1 MKKFF
6 LVILIAL
13 LYANVWAMQYDNTY
27 CLFSFDLPDTCK
39 VYTFLETDSVS
50 RYVVYNAKTGK
61 SLVNIFHRRVSK
73 NMVVRYSTLL
83 KNIKKQNDSSILHS
97 EPFYNLL
104 RQEMEIIH
112 QTMDGQSY
120 EKILLKAQSTIH
132 ITSAYPLS
140 AEAQRIINTFDN
152 HTTFKGNLYRMRS
165 NAGGLV
171 MSIVLTLLLFLG
183 YRSRDYKGKWIY
195 RVCSLV
201 LFGLVALCTF
211 ADLSVMCFCLG
222 VCALLWLVM
231 FSHAKWLIWLIDA
244 ILG

>member
-6 LVILIAL
+6 LVILFAQL
-13 LYANVWAMQYDNTY
+13 CATTWATQYDNTY

-39 VYTFLETDSVS
+39 VYTILETDSVS
-50 RYVVYNAKTGK
+50 QYVVYNEKTGAL
-61 SLVNIFHRRVSK
+61 LVNISHYRVPQK
-73 NMVVRYSTLL
+73 KVVRYSTLL
-83 KNIKKQNDSSILHS
+83 KNIKKQNYNNILHS

-104 RQEMEIIH
+104 RQEIEIIH
-112 QTMDGQSY
+112 QTKDGQSY
-120 EKILLKAQSTIH
+120 EKILLKAQSTIY

-140 AEAQRIINTFDN
+140 AEAQKVINTFDN

-201 LFGLVALCTF
+201 LLGLVALCTF